1 MICNNNFV
9 SCNICSKILL
19 KWAFLHS
26 NVTSFKQMRYKVSEA
41 TTPREPLVMSARR
54 DIEIGV
60 DSLFAETLHQGFGAE
75 ILLRAA
81 AQIEVM
87 HLLVE
92 LIGTGKD
99 SVVGRLHIESE
110 DGSAEGAHVG
120 ELVQIGQDDVES
132 LVSAP

>member
-1 MICNNNFV
+1 
-9 SCNICSKILL
+9 
-19 KWAFLHS
+19 
-26 NVTSFKQMRYKVSEA
+26 MRYKVSEA

-110 DGSAEGAHVG
+110 DGSAEGTHVREQVHVG
-120 ELVQIGQDDVES
+120 ENDVEG